1 MAKEKTEEVKETVTK
16 DATAKPEHASKTTE
30 SASGESAMGQ
40 EGSTKKKEQKPIDS
54 GKMRIKVYSPYQVY
68 FDDQAT
74 SISAKNDTGP
84 FDILP
89 RHHKFLTLLNPC
101 ELVIAADKG
110 EEKIK
115 ISRGIMYVK
124 EDRVTVFLDV

>member
-1 MAKEKTEEVKETVTK
+1 MAAKIKEKEQASPKSDEKRTEDGKKPTETSFKE
-16 DATAKPEHASKTTE
+16 
-30 SASGESAMGQ
+30 GL
-40 EGSTKKKEQKPIDS
+40 KKKKDEPPIDP
-54 GKMRIKVYSPYQVY
+54 GKMRVKVYSPYQVY
-68 FDDQAT
+68 FDDQAS
-74 SISAKNDTGP
+74 SISAVNDTGP

-89 RHHKFLTLLNPC
+89 QHHKFLTLLIPC
-101 ELVIAADKG
+101 ELVIATEKG

>member
-1 MAKEKTEEVKETVTK
+1 MADKAEKAEKQAQAK
-16 DATAKPEHASKTTE
+16 NDAAPAQAATAAPQGLGAIEKDGEKP
-30 SASGESAMGQ
+30 
-40 EGSTKKKEQKPIDS
+40 KKDLKPIDP
-54 GKMRIKVYSPYQVY
+54 GKMMIKVYSPYQVY

-74 SISAKNDTGP
+74 SISAINDTGP

-89 RHHKFLTLLNPC
+89 RHHRFLTLLNPC
-101 ELVIAADKG
+101 ELIIAADKG

>member
-1 MAKEKTEEVKETVTK
+1 MA
-16 DATAKPEHASKTTE
+16 A
-30 SASGESAMGQ
+30 
-40 EGSTKKKEQKPIDS
+40 KKKPKPDASSSKAVVAEEKPDIVNSLSGKEAPKKEEKPIDP

-74 SISAKNDTGP
+74 SISAINDTGP
-84 FDILP
+84 FDILAK
-89 RHHKFLTLLNPC
+89 HHKFLTLLNPC
-101 ELVIAADKG
+101 ELIIAADKG

>member
-1 MAKEKTEEVKETVTK
+1 MTDKQQDKESSKDSKEPTAEDRHAKKPIKTSS
-16 DATAKPEHASKTTE
+16 DAGNESKVE
-30 SASGESAMGQ
+30 
-40 EGSTKKKEQKPIDS
+40 KEQKPVDP
-54 GKMRIKVYSPYQVY
+54 GKMRVKIYSPYQVY
-68 FDDQAT
+68 YDDQAT
-74 SISAKNDTGP
+74 SISAVNDTGP

-89 RHHKFLTLLNPC
+89 QHHRFLTLLTPC
-101 ELVIAADKG
+101 ELAIVAEKG